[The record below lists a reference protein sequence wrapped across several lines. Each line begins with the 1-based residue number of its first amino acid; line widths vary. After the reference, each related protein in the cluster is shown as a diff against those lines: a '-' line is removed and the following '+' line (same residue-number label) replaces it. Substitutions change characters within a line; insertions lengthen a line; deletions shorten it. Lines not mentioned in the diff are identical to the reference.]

1 MHRPTRLVR
10 LTPVALLAALIALL
24 LPASAAAAPK
34 PGSLS
39 LGDPYFPQIGNGG
52 YDALHYDL
60 HLDYDPVA
68 NTLATGTRTTITA
81 RATQDLSSFGLDFQ
95 RDLAISAVTV
105 NGQPA
110 TFARRDARQRL
121 SRNRK
126 VTQPAKLIV
135 TPSSPLV
142 KRARF
147 TVVVD
152 YSGAPVP
159 ITDTDLTQEGW
170 VHACSTAGD
179 CDGSFT
185 VNEPIGAQ
193 SWFPCNNHMTD
204 KATFTTSISVPAG
217 YTALGVGELAGTTQT
232 PDDRTTWIWTEDDPT
247 ATYLTT
253 ATVGHLDFAVASMRE
268 RVTGKS
274 LPIFGSIVSAG
285 PQKLRDKVERNV
297 KAVPSMINFLGKRFG
312 PYPFDS
318 AGYVADW
325 VPSVGYAL
333 ENQTKPHFAGTEQ
346 GPEINKPELLHEL
359 AHQWMGDSVT
369 GRSWGQIWFNEG
381 WATFAEVYWGAKVNG
396 ARQTP
401 RQFFRAVLG
410 IDREQFERA
419 PADLGDPSH
428 LFDSVP
434 VYNRPGAMLEG
445 YREIVG
451 NHRFFHFAR
460 KLGVE
465 HRHDVI
471 GEGEFVATAKRLSGL
486 GARGQLRL
494 GKYFR
499 QWLHREGK
507 PTLTPSDFR

>member
-1 MHRPTRLVR
+1 VRHLARPIRL
-10 LTPVALLAALIALL
+10 ALFAALAALL
-24 LPASAAAAPK
+24 LPAAATAAPK
-34 PGSLS
+34 PGALS

-52 YDALHYDL
+52 YDAHHYDL
-60 HLDYDPVA
+60 HLDYDPA
-68 NTLATGTRTTITA
+68 TNTLAPGTKTTITA
-81 RATQDLSSFGLDFQ
+81 RATQALSSFGLDFQ
-95 RDLAISAVTV
+95 RDLAISSVTV
-105 NGQPA
+105 DGRPA
-110 TFARRDARQRL
+110 TFARRDAKQRL

-126 VTQPAKLIV
+126 VSQPAKLIV
-135 TPSSPLV
+135 TPSSPLA
-142 KRARF
+142 KGARF

-152 YSGAPVP
+152 YEGTPVP

-170 VHACSTAGD
+170 VRACSAPGD

-204 KATFTTSISVPAG
+204 KATFTTSITAPDG
-217 YTALGVGELAGTTQT
+217 YTALGAGELAGTAPTG
-232 PDDRTTWIWTEDDPT
+232 DGRTTWTWTEDDPT

-253 ATVGHLDFAVASMRE
+253 ATVGRFDFTTTSMRE
-268 RVTGKS
+268 RASGSK
-274 LPIFGSIVSAG
+274 LPIYGAIVDAG

-297 KAVPSMINFLGKRFG
+297 KAIPAMVNFLGKRFG
-312 PYPFDS
+312 SYPFDS

-333 ENQTKPHFAGTEQ
+333 ENQTKPHFAGTEK

-410 IDREQFERA
+410 LDRRQFERA
-419 PADLGDPSH
+419 PADLGGPSH

-434 VYNRPGAMLEG
+434 VYNRPGAMLQG

-451 NHRFFHFAR
+451 NGRFFRFAKR
-460 KLGVE
+460 LSAE
-465 HRHDVI
+465 HRHGVI
-471 GEGEFVATAKRLSGL
+471 GEGEFVATAKRVSGL
-486 GARGQLRL
+486 GARGQLKL

-507 PTLTPSDFR
+507 PTLTPDDFR